1 MTPLPDE
8 TSVYRFLQRP
18 SLVDFP
24 GRLAAVFFTSGCNF
38 ACGFCHNAGLLQR
51 KQKGL
56 SAERLRHAVRRFR
69 TRDWVDGAV
78 ITGGEPTLCDDL
90 PAIIEMLRGE
100 GLAVKL
106 DTNGSRPEI
115 LRNLLPRVDC
125 VAMDVKCSLQT
136 YPKLAGFNSAETVK
150 ESIALIMAADCEHE
164 FRTTVIESVHSDEE
178 MSAVGDLIRG
188 ARSYTLQPFIPRDD
202 LPDPLLRAVPRTTPD
217 RMKQLQT
224 LMTPYAESVTI
235 KGA

>member
-1 MTPLPDE
+1 MIPLPDS
-8 TSVYRFLQRP
+8 TSVYGFLQRP

-24 GRLAAVFFTSGCNF
+24 ARLAAVFFTSGCNF

-51 KQKGL
+51 KQAGL
-56 SAERLRHAVRRFR
+56 TAERLRGAVRRFR

-90 PAIIEMLRGE
+90 PAIIELFRSE

-106 DTNGSRPEI
+106 DTNGSRPDI

-125 VAMDVKCSLQT
+125 VAMDVKCSPQT
-136 YPKLAGFNSAETVK
+136 YPDLTGFDRLETID
-150 ESIALIMAADCEHE
+150 ESIGLILAADCVHE

-178 MSAVGDLIRG
+178 MRAVGERIRG

-202 LPDPLLRAVPRTTPD
+202 LPDPLLRAEPRTTPE
-217 RMKQLQT
+217 RMKNLQA

>member
-1 MTPLPDE
+1 MIPLPDS
-8 TSVYRFLQRP
+8 TSVYGFLQRP

-51 KQKGL
+51 KQAGL
-56 SAERLRHAVRRFR
+56 TAERLRDAVRRFR

-90 PAIIEMLRGE
+90 PAILELFRSE

-106 DTNGSRPEI
+106 DTNGSRPDI
-115 LRNLLPRVDC
+115 LRDLLPRVDC
-125 VAMDVKCSLQT
+125 VAMDVKCSPKT
-136 YPKLAGFNSAETVK
+136 YPDLTGFDRMEAID
-150 ESIALIMAADCEHE
+150 ESIGLILAADCDHE
-164 FRTTVIESVHSDEE
+164 FRTTVIESVHTDEE
-178 MSAVGDLIRG
+178 MRAVGERIRG

-202 LPDPLLRAVPRTTPD
+202 LPDPLLRAEPRTTPE
-217 RMKQLQT
+217 RMEQLSA
-224 LMTPYAESVTI
+224 LMAPYAESVTI